1 VILADPV
8 LLDVVGEVAFLKKKK
23 KEKKNTHPSYLLH
36 RNTHSLFPL

>member
-23 KEKKNTHPSYLLH
+23 KEKKKYTSK
-36 RNTHSLFPL
+36 LFAPP